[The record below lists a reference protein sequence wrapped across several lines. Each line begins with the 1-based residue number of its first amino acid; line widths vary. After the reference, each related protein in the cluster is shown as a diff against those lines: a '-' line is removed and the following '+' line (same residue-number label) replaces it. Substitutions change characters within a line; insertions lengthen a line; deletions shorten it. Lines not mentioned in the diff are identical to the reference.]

1 MRLVAGVDREL
12 AHPLALGAGAG
23 DEVDALQAPPAS
35 AIAAVSLPSGSWR
48 ASSSTR
54 TVTENWAETEA
65 TAASLRTVA

>member
-12 AHPLALGAGAG
+12 AHALALAAGAG
-23 DEVDALQAPPAS
+23 HQVDARSAPPAS

-54 TVTENWAETEA
+54 TVTENWALTEGI
-65 TAASLRTVA
+65 AAWP